1 MKLRIRERVLL
12 LVAIPL
18 ILLAALAALAVGEMI
33 ALDQDRALGAAA
45 RSAHEALNAIGEL
58 RSAALKAES
67 GARGYA
73 IDADALSLAQFLR
86 GSDELERQISEL
98 RSALRNSPP
107 ELAQLDDLARHAD
120 RLLALLRSSVIR
132 MREGAGAALQPQSER
147 DDERAQMRVV
157 ENQIAALTGAQKA
170 KFAAYHAAYQTNNPV
185 SNGTVRAVLIIVA
198 LGGIVLTI
206 FAGFGLATFIG
217 DRLGRVS
224 EHARSVAAGRPI
236 GKQISGDDE
245 IAELDATFAAM
256 TVLLEEREAELLAA
270 LERANQASRLKSEF
284 VATLSH
290 EIRTPMNGVIGMS
303 ELLLQTPLSN
313 EQRDYA
319 DAVHWSGIALLRI
332 VNDVLDFSKIEAG
345 RMELDRTDFNLVETV
360 ESVTTLLSA
369 QARAKGIHLMS
380 YIDAAVPQIVNGD
393 HARVRQ
399 VLLNLL
405 GNALKFTE
413 TGSVVIDVVPGED
426 PALPKA
432 GLRFSITDTGIGIDE
447 SIGEEL
453 FEPFAQADGST
464 TRRYGGTGLGLA
476 ISRSLVEMM
485 GGRLTFTS
493 QLGAGT
499 TFSFTIA
506 LPGMKALPGSSA
518 GLLHGIN
525 EKMIGARALIVDDD
539 PATCDVF
546 SRYCRS
552 WGMRAET
559 IDDPQR
565 VKNMLLR
572 AAAQGEAYAIAIVD
586 YRLPELD
593 GMQLG
598 REISGDERTSSTAL
612 ILVTAYDD
620 AERGRHA
627 HEAGFV
633 DYLVKPIR
641 QAQLHASVAK
651 AINARGDAIPP
662 VLQPALPGGVP
673 VRAERILLV
682 EDNAVNQRLALRQ
695 LAKLGFEAIAVGN
708 GRAALGAQRAQRYD
722 LILMDCH
729 MPVMDGFAAT
739 AAIRADERSTQTRVP
754 IIAMTANARA
764 GDRDECLA
772 AGMDDYLSKPVTMA
786 TLAGVIE
793 RWLGT
798 APASESGIAGR
809 S

>member
-18 ILLAALAALAVGEMI
+18 TLLAALAVGEII
-33 ALDQDRALGAAA
+33 ALDQARALGATA
-45 RSAHEALNAIGEL
+45 RSANESLHAIAEL

-98 RSALRNSPP
+98 RGAVRNSPP

-120 RLLALLRSSVIR
+120 RLLALLRSAVIR

-157 ENQIAALTGAQKA
+157 ENQIAALTGAEKA
-170 KFAAYHAAYQTNNPV
+170 KFAAYQTSNPV
-185 SNGTVRAVLIIVA
+185 SNGTVRAVLVIVA
-198 LGGIVLTI
+198 LGGIVLAI
-206 FAGFGLATFIG
+206 FAGFGLVTFIG
-217 DRLGRVS
+217 DRLARVS
-224 EHARSVAAGRPI
+224 EHARNVAAGRPI

-256 TVLLEEREAELLAA
+256 TVLLEERQAELLAA

-380 YIDAAVPQIVNGD
+380 YIDPAVPQIVNGD

-413 TGSVVIDVVPGED
+413 TGSVVIDVVSGED

-432 GLRFSITDTGIGIDE
+432 GLRFSITDTGIGIAE

-506 LPGMKALPGSSA
+506 LPGMKALPGSRA
-518 GLLHGIN
+518 GLLHLVN
-525 EKMIGARALIVDDD
+525 EKMSGARALIVDDD
-539 PATCDVF
+539 PAACDVF

-572 AAAQGEAYAIAIVD
+572 AAAQGEAYAIAIID

-651 AINARGDAIPP
+651 AINASGDTIPP

-708 GRAALGAQRAQRYD
+708 GRAALGALRAQRYN

-739 AAIRADERSTQTRVP
+739 AAIRAGERSTQTRVP

-793 RWLGT
+793 RWLGA
-798 APASESGIAGR
+798 APTSESGLAGR